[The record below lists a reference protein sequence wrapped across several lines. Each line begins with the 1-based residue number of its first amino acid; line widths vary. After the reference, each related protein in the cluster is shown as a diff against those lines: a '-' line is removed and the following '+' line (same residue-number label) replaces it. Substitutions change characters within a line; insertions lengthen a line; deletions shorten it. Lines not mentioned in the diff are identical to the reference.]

1 MNDLIA
7 LAHQQFPQA
16 SVNAQSAL
24 GSFPE
29 WDSLGHFNLLLL
41 VNLQEHPGFIQKAA
55 FGAQIHILHRNR
67 FQRRQL
73 RHFGVAKYFQLAE
86 KLFVKWILLVQL
98 SRLWLIQFCQCRD
111 ITKIFNHLQH
121 HRGWRLIQFL
131 HLSIS
136 GIRH

>member
-41 VNLQEHPGFIQKAA
+41 VEQHYAVRFEPQELAELKSLTDIQQAL
-55 FGAQIHILHRNR
+55 LHK
-67 FQRRQL
+67 
-73 RHFGVAKYFQLAE
+73 GVA
-86 KLFVKWILLVQL
+86 V
-98 SRLWLIQFCQCRD
+98 
-111 ITKIFNHLQH
+111 
-121 HRGWRLIQFL
+121 
-131 HLSIS
+131 
-136 GIRH
+136 

>member
-41 VNLQEHPGFIQKAA
+41 VEQHYAVRFEPHELAELKSLTDIQQA
-55 FGAQIHILHRNR
+55 LLRN
-67 FQRRQL
+67 
-73 RHFGVAKYFQLAE
+73 GVA
-86 KLFVKWILLVQL
+86 V
-98 SRLWLIQFCQCRD
+98 
-111 ITKIFNHLQH
+111 
-121 HRGWRLIQFL
+121 
-131 HLSIS
+131 
-136 GIRH
+136 

>member
-41 VNLQEHPGFIQKAA
+41 VEQHYAVRLEPQELAELKSLADIQQALQSK
-55 FGAQIHILHRNR
+55 
-67 FQRRQL
+67 
-73 RHFGVAKYFQLAE
+73 GVA
-86 KLFVKWILLVQL
+86 V
-98 SRLWLIQFCQCRD
+98 
-111 ITKIFNHLQH
+111 
-121 HRGWRLIQFL
+121 
-131 HLSIS
+131 
-136 GIRH
+136 

>member
-41 VNLQEHPGFIQKAA
+41 VEQHYAVRFEPHELAELKSLAD
-55 FGAQIHILHRNR
+55 IHQAL
-67 FQRRQL
+67 L
-73 RHFGVAKYFQLAE
+73 CKGVA
-86 KLFVKWILLVQL
+86 V
-98 SRLWLIQFCQCRD
+98 
-111 ITKIFNHLQH
+111 
-121 HRGWRLIQFL
+121 
-131 HLSIS
+131 
-136 GIRH
+136 

>member
-41 VNLQEHPGFIQKAA
+41 VEQHYAVRFEPQE
-55 FGAQIHILHRNR
+55 
-67 FQRRQL
+67 
-73 RHFGVAKYFQLAE
+73 LAE
-86 KLFVKWILLVQL
+86 LKSLAD
-98 SRLWLIQFCQCRD
+98 IQQA
-111 ITKIFNHLQH
+111 LQSK
-121 HRGWRLIQFL
+121 GFAV
-131 HLSIS
+131 
-136 GIRH
+136 

>member
-41 VNLQEHPGFIQKAA
+41 VEQHYAV
-55 FGAQIHILHRNR
+55 R
-67 FQRRQL
+67 FEP
-73 RHFGVAKYFQLAE
+73 HELAE
-86 KLFVKWILLVQL
+86 LKSLTDIQQALLRKGV
-98 SRLWLIQFCQCRD
+98 SV
-111 ITKIFNHLQH
+111 
-121 HRGWRLIQFL
+121 
-131 HLSIS
+131 
-136 GIRH
+136 